1 MNEDYAINEEV
12 TTIESKLDELL
23 VLLTD
28 EIKDTKAESGKS
40 SEFSQYV
47 DGFDKLYKLRQAD
60 ISRDFDQGIKDAERE
75 RKNCEYLEDVARK
88 TEEIKLRN
96 RELDLREREISAK
109 EREVDIREAS
119 QKDSGRWWN
128 NPLIPT
134 AMSCVAAI
142 YINVSAIKINNSEF
156 PIKNN
161 ISQWMQKANI
171 KLPFGF

>member
-1 MNEDYAINEEV
+1 MNEDYAINVE
-12 TTIESKLDELL
+12 TIESKLDELL
-23 VLLTD
+23 ILLIAKITNED
-28 EIKDTKAESGKS
+28 AESDKDGKIS
-40 SEFSQYV
+40 KYV
-47 DGFDKLYKLRQAD
+47 DEFKELYKLRQAD

-96 RELDLREREISAK
+96 RELDLREREIVVK

-134 AMSCVAAI
+134 VMSCATAVG
-142 YINVSAIKINNSEF
+142 INAYAIKINNSEF